1 MLKKVDPHA
10 EVVGWFCFGAGLPE
24 NFAEIQAQFSEATK
38 GLRSV
43 VRGTVLKASSNVS
56 GIAVVFHEIDSL
68 SVDELP
74 VSVFSFGGPRGAG
87 PSAITS
93 NQQGQRETLVK
104 LALDP
109 AEEIAMSAI
118 SKLDAPNNTGES
130 NLIRQ
135 YRVMRA
141 ALEKLNSRVSVIQ
154 SYLEGIQKGEI
165 AMDHAVVK
173 KIASITAQLPLVEP
187 EATRLG
193 MQDKQ
198 NEALVFQ
205 YLSGVLKSA
214 GTLHKVLKNSTAGKR
229 QGGHRPK
236 PRAASTFLMQP
247 KKRGGGM

>member
-109 AEEIAMSAI
+109 AEEIAM
-118 SKLDAPNNTGES
+118 
-130 NLIRQ
+130 
-135 YRVMRA
+135 
-141 ALEKLNSRVSVIQ
+141 
-154 SYLEGIQKGEI
+154 
-165 AMDHAVVK
+165 
-173 KIASITAQLPLVEP
+173 
-187 EATRLG
+187 
-193 MQDKQ
+193 
-198 NEALVFQ
+198 
-205 YLSGVLKSA
+205 
-214 GTLHKVLKNSTAGKR
+214 
-229 QGGHRPK
+229 
-236 PRAASTFLMQP
+236 
-247 KKRGGGM
+247 